1 MHEPT
6 EKDPK
11 MIHWLFSLALELDTP
26 PTPPAYEGDPNL
38 VTPGVVG
45 FIITFAIAIITVLL
59 VLDMVRRIRRV
70 RYRAAVQNEIAAEI
84 DAAKPPTDT
93 STDPGAGSDKAGT

>member
-1 MHEPT
+1 
-6 EKDPK
+6 
-11 MIHWLFSLALELDTP
+11 MIHALHALLLDVDTP

-45 FIITFAIAIITVLL
+45 FIITAAIAIITVLL

-70 RYRAAVQNEIAAEI
+70 RYRAAVQDDIAAEV
-84 DAAKPPTDT
+84 DAAKRPAGDDT
-93 STDPGAGSDKAGT
+93 P

>member
-1 MHEPT
+1 
-6 EKDPK
+6 
-11 MIHWLFSLALELDTP
+11 MIHALHALALALDLDVDTPP

-45 FIITFAIAIITVLL
+45 FIITAAIAIITVLL

-70 RYRAAVQNEIAAEI
+70 RYRAAVQEEIAAEV
-84 DAAKPPTDT
+84 
-93 STDPGAGSDKAGT
+93 AGTDNQPER

>member
-1 MHEPT
+1 
-6 EKDPK
+6 
-11 MIHWLFSLALELDTP
+11 MIHALHALLLDVDTP

-45 FIITFAIAIITVLL
+45 FIITAAIAIITVLL

-70 RYRAAVQNEIAAEI
+70 RYRAAVQEDIAAEV
-84 DAAKPPTDT
+84 DAAKRPAEPGDPT
-93 STDPGAGSDKAGT
+93 P